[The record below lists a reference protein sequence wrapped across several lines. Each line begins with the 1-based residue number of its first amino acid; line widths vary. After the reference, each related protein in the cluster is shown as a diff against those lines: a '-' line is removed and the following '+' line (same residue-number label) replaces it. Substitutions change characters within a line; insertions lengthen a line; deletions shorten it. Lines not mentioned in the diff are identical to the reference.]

1 MITQYLIYATVCMKK
16 SALDT
21 TFVGIGSFAAAAVTL
36 LWNVWTAAR
45 ARPIVIREIAQLQA
59 EEAE

>member
-1 MITQYLIYATVCMKK
+1 MSDHSVFIW
-16 SALDT
+16 
-21 TFVGIGSFAAAAVTL
+21 GSFAAAALTL

-45 ARPIVIREIAQLQA
+45 ARPVALREIAQQHA

>member
-1 MITQYLIYATVCMKK
+1 MSDHSFFIW
-16 SALDT
+16 
-21 TFVGIGSFAAAAVTL
+21 GSFAAAALTL

-45 ARPIVIREIAQLQA
+45 ARPIALREIAQQQA

>member
-1 MITQYLIYATVCMKK
+1 MSDHSLFIW
-16 SALDT
+16 
-21 TFVGIGSFAAAAVTL
+21 GSFAAAAVTL

-45 ARPIVIREIAQLQA
+45 ARPIALREITQLQA